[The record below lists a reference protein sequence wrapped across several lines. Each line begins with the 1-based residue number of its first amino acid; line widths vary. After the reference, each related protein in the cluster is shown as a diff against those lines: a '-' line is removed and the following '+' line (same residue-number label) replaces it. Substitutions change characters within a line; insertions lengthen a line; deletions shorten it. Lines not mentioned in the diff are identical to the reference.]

1 MSVEV
6 IADCDECNDRFDKD
20 GRDKTYCQT
29 CYDSRVKE
37 LEDEITELKSELD
50 DVKDELEDMKK
61 ERERGWE

>member
-6 IADCDECNDRFDKD
+6 VAHCNECGDEFDKD